1 MPGAIVRHCE
11 RTTHMS
17 SIVLVLITTI
27 GAFALHI
34 LMVFVLVSKKK

>member
-1 MPGAIVRHCE
+1 MNPI
-11 RTTHMS
+11 
-17 SIVLVLITTI
+17 LLFLITGV